1 MESALINPI
10 KYIEEIY
17 KRPFMCAG
25 FARRYS
31 EIIITKNAEDKKDE
45 VYHRASAWNF
55 QYHNRKIW
63 SKEDGIFNP
72 SILRE
77 GMILAI
83 RLPHSIFNRRR
94 DERGNP
100 ARNTHMAAFKGIRK
114 GNYGME
120 YIISHNVGGTILC
133 EDIFDFLQRNEA
145 FVADVF
151 SPGEEGLRAA
161 VLDKI

>member
-55 QYHNRKIW
+55 NITT
-63 SKEDGIFNP
+63 
-72 SILRE
+72 
-77 GMILAI
+77 
-83 RLPHSIFNRRR
+83 
-94 DERGNP
+94 ER
-100 ARNTHMAAFKGIRK
+100 F
-114 GNYGME
+114 
-120 YIISHNVGGTILC
+120 
-133 EDIFDFLQRNEA
+133 
-145 FVADVF
+145 
-151 SPGEEGLRAA
+151 GLR
-161 VLDKI
+161 KMEFQ